1 MKEITELC
9 QRLVLGDIKLQDF
22 RNKMSHILMYASEQD
37 CRDLGRAVL
46 LRPHEYTRKD

>member
-9 QRLVLGDIKLQDF
+9 QRLVLNDINIEDF
-22 RNKMSHILMYASEQD
+22 RIKISTIISTASEED

-46 LRPHEYTRKD
+46 LRPHTYKD